1 MNEISYEI
9 KQNYD
14 DFANVNDN
22 RCIEPVDIIVTF
34 GAFPAEISWEI
45 KNESGLPLYSGDA
58 GVNVNVSLL
67 PGKYIFQAMDSFG
80 DGWNG
85 ATFTISTCDTKILS
99 GTLEDGFS
107 GEFPFT
113 ICGVF

>member
-22 RCIEPVDIIVTF
+22 RCIEPIDIIVTLGF
-34 GAFPAEISWEI
+34 YPNEISWQI
-45 KNESGLPLYSGDA
+45 LKNNNILYNGVS

-67 PGKYIFQAMDSFG
+67 PGEYVFRAIDSFG

-99 GTLEDGFS
+99 GTLEDGYS
-107 GEFPFT
+107 GDFPFT